1 MKRLISKFGLIP
13 LVFVFGLAAGSALM
27 GTALAV
33 TQPHMQNAL
42 SALQTAQYELSHAN
56 NDKGGHR
63 NAAIN
68 YTNQAVQQVREG
80 IQYANSTHR

>member
-1 MKRLISKFGLIP
+1 MKRLISKFGITP
-13 LVFVFGLAAGSALM
+13 LVFVFGLISGGALV
-27 GTALAV
+27 GTALAA

-42 SALQTAQYELSHAN
+42 SSLQTAQNELSHAN

-68 YTNQAVQQVREG
+68 YVNEAIQQVHQG
-80 IQYANSTHR
+80 IQYANYYH